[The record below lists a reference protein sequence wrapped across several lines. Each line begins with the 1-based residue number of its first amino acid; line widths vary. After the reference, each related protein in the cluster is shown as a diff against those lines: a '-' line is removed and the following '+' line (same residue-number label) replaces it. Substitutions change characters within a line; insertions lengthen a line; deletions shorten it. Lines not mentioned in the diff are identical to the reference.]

1 VSFYITTLLVYVG
14 IDVMACWGLNLQ
26 FGITGINNFAFIIF
40 QAAGAYTAA
49 VLSLG
54 PQSGNGGFQH
64 YLFGASLPF
73 PMPILMG
80 GVIAGVLSFAVG
92 LITLRRLRSDYQAMV
107 MLVIAV
113 IGTLVVENLGTFLN
127 GSAGLALIPQPLSS
141 QFGSL
146 IDYQWAFVGFT
157 AIACAVVYFFL
168 NRITSSPLGRALRSV
183 RDHEYAA
190 AALGKDVARLRMF
203 SFVAGGVMA
212 GISGGLLV
220 SFITAWSPGSWLYV
234 ETLVLLTAVIVGGT
248 GNNFGVMLGALL
260 VPVVFNE
267 VTRYLPKFGRPGLID
282 ALQWILIGGLALAF
296 LWFRP
301 QGIVPERR
309 RRHSPPGTVTGG
321 PVTGGPAT
329 GGPAIAEPQ

>member
-1 VSFYITTLLVYVG
+1 VSLYITTLLVYVG
-14 IDVMACWGLNLQ
+14 VDVIACWGLNLQ
-26 FGITGINNFAFIIF
+26 FGVTGINNFAFIVF

-54 PQSGNGGFQH
+54 PQSGNGGFQR

-73 PMPILMG
+73 PVPILIG
-80 GVIAGVLSFAVG
+80 GVVAGVLSFFVG
-92 LITLRRLRSDYQAMV
+92 LIALRRLRSDYQAMV

-113 IGTLVVENLGTFLN
+113 IGTLVVENLGSFLN
-127 GSAGLALIPQPLSS
+127 GSAGLALVPQPFAND
-141 QFGSL
+141 FGSVTN
-146 IDYQWAFVGFT
+146 YQWVFVAFT
-157 AIACAVVYFFL
+157 AIACVILYFFL
-168 NRITSSPLGRALRSV
+168 HRITSSPLGRALRSV
-183 RDHEYAA
+183 RDHEHAA

-212 GISGGLLV
+212 GISGGILV

-267 VTRYLPKFGRPGLID
+267 VTRYLPQFGRPGLID
-282 ALQWILIGGLALAF
+282 ALQWILIGSLALAF

-309 RRHSPPGTVTGG
+309 RRHRVPSTAPGAE
-321 PVTGGPAT
+321 PVSRPV
-329 GGPAIAEPQ
+329 IAEQQ

>member
-1 VSFYITTLLVYVG
+1 VSFYVTTLLVYVG

-26 FGITGINNFAFIIF
+26 FGLTGINNFAFIIF

-73 PMPILMG
+73 PIPIVMG

-113 IGTLVVENLGTFLN
+113 IGTIVVENLGTFLN
-127 GSAGLALIPQPLSS
+127 GSAGLALIPQPLSND
-141 QFGSL
+141 FGSL
-146 IDYQWAFVGFT
+146 IDYQWAFVAFT
-157 AIACAVVYFFL
+157 AIACLIVYFFL

-282 ALQWILIGGLALAF
+282 ALQWILIGSLALAF

-309 RRHSPPGTVTGG
+309 RRHRRPGTASDRPAMTGSPG
-321 PVTGGPAT
+321 N
-329 GGPAIAEPQ
+329 PAIAEPQ

>member
-1 VSFYITTLLVYVG
+1 VSLYITTLLVYVG

-26 FGITGINNFAFIIF
+26 FGITGINNFAFIVF

-73 PMPILMG
+73 PIPILIG
-80 GVIAGVLSFAVG
+80 GVVAGVLSLLIG
-92 LITLRRLRSDYQAMV
+92 LITLRRLRTDYQAMV

-113 IGTLVVENLGTFLN
+113 IGTIVVENLGSFLN
-127 GSAGLALIPQPLSS
+127 GSAGLALIPQPFVNDFASPV
-141 QFGSL
+141 
-146 IDYQWAFVGFT
+146 DYQWAFVAFT
-157 AIACAVVYFFL
+157 GVACLVVYFFL
-168 NRITSSPLGRALRSV
+168 HRITSSPLGRALRSV
-183 RDHEYAA
+183 RDHEFAA

-203 SFVAGGVMA
+203 SFVVGGVLA
-212 GISGGLLV
+212 GLSGGILV

-282 ALQWILIGGLALAF
+282 ALQWILIGSLALLF

-309 RRHSPPGTVTGG
+309 RRFRAPDKGPDAELAPGT
-321 PVTGGPAT
+321 PAM
-329 GGPAIAEPQ
+329 AEPQ